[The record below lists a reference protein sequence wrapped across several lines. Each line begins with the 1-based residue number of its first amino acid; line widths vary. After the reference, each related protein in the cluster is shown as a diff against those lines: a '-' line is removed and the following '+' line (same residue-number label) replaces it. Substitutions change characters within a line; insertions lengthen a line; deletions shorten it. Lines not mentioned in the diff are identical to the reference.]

1 MLNEYVAEAVGSFVF
16 FTVILTKGD
25 AVMISVALLI
35 GILIASVA
43 SQGHLNPAVT
53 AMVYARGDMD
63 GEKSVAYVASQLVGA
78 AAAFAWAKYVGG
90 TAKTETFKGL
100 QLTK

>member
-53 AMVYARGDMD
+53 AMVYAKGEMT
-63 GEKSVAYVASQLVGA
+63 GEKSIAYVCSQLVGA
-78 AAAFAWAKYVGG
+78 AAAVAWAKYIGG
-90 TAKTETFKGL
+90 SAKAETFKGL
-100 QLTK
+100 QVSQ

>member
-1 MLNEYVAEAVGSFVF
+1 MLNEYVAEAVGSFIF

-25 AVMISVALLI
+25 AIMISVALLI
-35 GILIASVA
+35 GILIATVA

-53 AMVYARGDMD
+53 AMVYARGEMD

-78 AAAFAWAKYVGG
+78 AAAVGWAKYIGQSSKAETYKIVGH
-90 TAKTETFKGL
+90 
-100 QLTK
+100 

>member
-1 MLNEYVAEAVGSFVF
+1 MLNEYIAEAVGSFVF
-16 FTVILTKGD
+16 FTVILTRGD

-53 AMVYARGDMD
+53 AMFYARGEMS
-63 GEKSVAYVASQLVGA
+63 GEKSVAYICSQLIGA
-78 AAAFAWAKYVGG
+78 AMAVGWSKYVGHI
-90 TAKTETFKGL
+90 AKAETFKNL
-100 QLTK
+100 QTN

>member
-1 MLNEYVAEAVGSFVF
+1 MLNEYVAEAVGSFIF

-53 AMVYARGDMD
+53 AMVYAKGDIS
-63 GEKSVAYVASQLVGA
+63 GEKSVGYICSQLVGA
-78 AAAFAWAKYVGG
+78 AAAVGWSNYVGAS
-90 TAKTETFKGL
+90 AKAETYKVVS
-100 QLTK
+100 K

>member
-63 GEKSVAYVASQLVGA
+63 GEKSVGYVASQLVGA
-78 AAAFAWAKYVGG
+78 AAAVAWAKYVGAS
-90 TAKTETFKGL
+90 AKAETYKVVS
-100 QLTK
+100 K

>member
-25 AVMISVALLI
+25 AIMISVALLI

-63 GEKSVAYVASQLVGA
+63 GEKSVSYVASQLVGA
-78 AAAFAWAKYVGG
+78 AAAIAWTKYVGG
-90 TAKTETFKGL
+90 IAKAETF
-100 QLTK
+100 

>member
-16 FTVILTKGD
+16 FAVVLTRGD

-43 SQGHLNPAVT
+43 SQAHLNPAIT
-53 AMVYARGDMD
+53 TMVYTRGSMS
-63 GEKSVAYVASQLVGA
+63 GEKSICYIGSQLVGA
-78 AAAFAWAKYVGG
+78 MGAVLWAKYAGE
-90 TAKTETFKGL
+90 TAKAETFKMVSN
-100 QLTK
+100 